1 MTTTTT
7 TTTVTVTIPGSIA
20 SPWVLQSVPEPG
32 SPFPPSTKFI
42 VVGAIVI
49 KISSEK
55 PVSKIFLVSEL
66 HLLFCCQDVAVL
78 LILANL
84 KIIMRIVIMN
94 ALAIQSFDLNLRKV
108 FESTASFH
116 DQLVN
121 DPVLEVLLQHEGAA
135 ILGHVELPVPFKDVR

>member
-1 MTTTTT
+1 MTTT
-7 TTTVTVTIPGSIA
+7 TTTVTVTVTVTTPGSIA

-66 HLLFCCQDVAVL
+66 HFLFRRQDVSVL
-78 LILANL
+78 LVLTNL
-84 KIIMRIVIMN
+84 VGVIINHHNI
-94 ALAIQSFDLNLRKV
+94 NLI
-108 FESTASFH
+108 T
-116 DQLVN
+116 N
-121 DPVLEVLLQHEGAA
+121 DIDSVVS
-135 ILGHVELPVPFKDVR
+135 GHYHIS

>member
-1 MTTTTT
+1 MTT

-55 PVSKIFLVSEL
+55 HVSKIFLVSEL

-84 KIIMRIVIMN
+84 KSIMRIVITN
-94 ALAIQSFDLNLRKV
+94 S
-108 FESTASFH
+108 
-116 DQLVN
+116 LV
-121 DPVLEVLLQHEGAA
+121 VH
-135 ILGHVELPVPFKDVR
+135 